1 MEHSPAGT
9 KPVLQRLESFG
20 PVRGLVAGQ
29 YSEVSPDVHTLIKI
43 SAQGI
48 ADKQWRVLGARSAK
62 EARGFVTSAIKRRVG
77 LFTAREMARHRLH
90 RVPLIGVPNAA
101 LSGPTRFQRAM
112 ARRHGAE
119 EPLELFDRLAT
130 LVPEV

>member
-1 MEHSPAGT
+1 M
-9 KPVLQRLESFG
+9 
-20 PVRGLVAGQ
+20 RGLVAGQ

-48 ADKQWRVLGARSAK
+48 ADKQWRVLGAPSAK
-62 EARGFVTSAIKRRVG
+62 EVRGFVTSAITRRLQ

-101 LSGPTRFQRAM
+101 LSGPARFQRAM

-119 EPLELFDRLAT
+119 EPLDRPPT
-130 LVPEV
+130 LVPEEFFAFQAFVAPQWAGWSTPR

>member
-1 MEHSPAGT
+1 M
-9 KPVLQRLESFG
+9 
-20 PVRGLVAGQ
+20 Q

-77 LFTAREMARHRLH
+77 LFTARESHREIARHRLH

-101 LSGPTRFQRAM
+101 LSGPGAQV
-112 ARRHGAE
+112 RRN
-119 EPLELFDRLAT
+119 RR
-130 LVPEV
+130 